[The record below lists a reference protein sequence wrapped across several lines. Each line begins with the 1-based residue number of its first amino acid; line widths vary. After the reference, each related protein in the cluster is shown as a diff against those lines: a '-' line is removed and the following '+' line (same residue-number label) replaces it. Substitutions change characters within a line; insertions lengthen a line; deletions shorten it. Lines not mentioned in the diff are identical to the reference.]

1 MDYIDKVKAQ
11 TDPRA
16 KALIAEKTVFVK
28 KQEEI
33 AYEDARKKDKE
44 KKLDKEALKQFW
56 KTLSPESKAKIEE
69 KVQQVMSTKQ
79 NLKETMPQAYTDFE
93 MLARMNATNEL
104 KESLYATQTSG

>member
-28 KQEEI
+28 KQEEKVE
-33 AYEDARKKDKE
+33 EDKKKRSEE
-44 KKLDKEALKQFW
+44 KKLDKEELKKFW

-69 KVQQVMSTKQ
+69 KVEKIMSTRQ

-93 MLARMNATNEL
+93 MRARMNATNEL